1 MVVKCR
7 LCDLP
12 VLSDAEDRRLLMHLV
27 VLGNSCEWAIIV
39 RVKTIHAAS
48 EERTMYNAS
57 PNSGR
62 CSVTTYSS
70 VWEALPTERAQLARM
85 KNGLWRD
92 THILAN
98 WRPSTRKVKNDVAL
112 GQRKRKIGTY
122 VAFPLC
128 KMHFIDVANQRIVTL
143 CSVVGN
149 IALVPSGGNWELQD
163 INFTMR
169 LLW

>member
-1 MVVKCR
+1 M
-7 LCDLP
+7 
-12 VLSDAEDRRLLMHLV
+12 LSDAEDRRLLMHLV

-98 WRPSTRKVKNDVAL
+98 WRPSTRKVKNDAAL
-112 GQRKRKIGTY
+112 GQRKRKNWGLCCFSSLQN
-122 VAFPLC
+122 AFYRCCKPENCDPLFGGWQYC
-128 KMHFIDVANQRIVTL
+128 PGPIWWQLRIT
-143 CSVVGN
+143 
-149 IALVPSGGNWELQD
+149 
-163 INFTMR
+163 R
-169 LLW
+169 H